1 MPKHKNRGEKRH
13 KRRLKVKAR
22 VKAGLRAEHEENGLT
37 RTGIERSAKGIVGR
51 PTASQR
57 DEALYRAMTR
67 H

>member
-37 RTGIERSAKGIVGR
+37 RTGIERSAKGR

-57 DEALYRAMTR
+57 DEALYKAMTR